1 MVAETRLFGT
11 VDIAEDKILEF
22 PMGLIG
28 FENLKKFA
36 IIYDSDRE
44 VCSKISWLQSME
56 EPALALPIIHP
67 SELIDDYGPI
77 VEDELMKNIGD
88 PADADILMFVTLSIP
103 SDLTKMTANLKAPI
117 IINTEGRK
125 AIQVIVENEDYKV
138 KFNAY
143 EAIQKMKEKAGE
155 YNIEITVLEA
165 KGDQVKIGISAPKS
179 VPVYRKEIYAQIQ
192 EENREA
198 VANLDVESLKK
209 LL

>member
-44 VCSKISWLQSME
+44 VRSKISWLQSME

-88 PADADILMFVTLSIP
+88 PADADILIVCHNCSIP
-103 SDLTKMTANLKAPI
+103 SDLTRWTANLKAPI
-117 IINTEGRK
+117 IINTE
-125 AIQVIVENEDYKV
+125 A
-138 KFNAY
+138 
-143 EAIQKMKEKAGE
+143 EKP
-155 YNIEITVLEA
+155 
-165 KGDQVKIGISAPKS
+165 S
-179 VPVYRKEIYAQIQ
+179 R
-192 EENREA
+192 
-198 VANLDVESLKK
+198 
-209 LL
+209 

>member
-44 VCSKISWLQSME
+44 ERSKISWLQSME
-56 EPALALPIIHP
+56 
-67 SELIDDYGPI
+67 DDYGPI

-155 YNIEITVLEA
+155 
-165 KGDQVKIGISAPKS
+165 
-179 VPVYRKEIYAQIQ
+179 
-192 EENREA
+192 
-198 VANLDVESLKK
+198 
-209 LL
+209 

>member
-1 MVAETRLFGT
+1 MKVKTTRFGELE
-11 VDIAEDKILEF
+11 VNPNDIITFSE
-22 PMGLIG
+22 GLLG

-44 VCSKISWLQSME
+44 ERSKISWLQSME

-125 AIQVIVENEDYKV
+125 AIQVIVENEEYKV

-155 YNIEITVLEA
+155 
-165 KGDQVKIGISAPKS
+165 
-179 VPVYRKEIYAQIQ
+179 
-192 EENREA
+192 
-198 VANLDVESLKK
+198 
-209 LL
+209 

>member
-44 VCSKISWLQSME
+44 ERSKISWLQSME

-88 PADADILMFVTLSIP
+88 PADADILMFVTL
-103 SDLTKMTANLKAPI
+103 
-117 IINTEGRK
+117 
-125 AIQVIVENEDYKV
+125 
-138 KFNAY
+138 
-143 EAIQKMKEKAGE
+143 
-155 YNIEITVLEA
+155 
-165 KGDQVKIGISAPKS
+165 
-179 VPVYRKEIYAQIQ
+179 
-192 EENREA
+192 
-198 VANLDVESLKK
+198 
-209 LL
+209 